1 MTSSTMMD
9 TTMMSN
15 KLIIN
20 ILKQDN
26 HTLITRKEIILLKLP
41 LCIKALKVRSTDQKA
56 TPRNIILK
64 IIALVLTI

>member
-26 HTLITRKEIILLKLP
+26 HTLFTRKEIILLKLQ
-41 LCIKALKVRSTDQKA
+41 LFIKALKVRSTDQKA